1 MVGERVAVPSTGS
14 LPWEPD
20 RPLTIDDAAAVIR
33 ASFPTIESEGLKH
46 LGSGWEFEMHVEWV
60 RNAFATMTR
69 R

>member
-1 MVGERVAVPSTGS
+1 MAGEQVAAPSTGS

-20 RPLTIDDAAAVIR
+20 RPLTIDDAAAAIR
-33 ASFPTIESEGLKH
+33 AAFPAIESERLKH

-60 RNAFATMTR
+60 RNAFATMAR